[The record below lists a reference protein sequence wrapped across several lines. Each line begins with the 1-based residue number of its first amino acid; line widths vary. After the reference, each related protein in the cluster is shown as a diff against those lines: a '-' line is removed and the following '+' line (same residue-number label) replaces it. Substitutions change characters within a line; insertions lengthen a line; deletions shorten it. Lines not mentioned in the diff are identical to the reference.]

1 MNRAARGAIA
11 VWLVL
16 FTACAWLVTRADYST
31 DLAAFLPSSP
41 SPAQQLLVDQLRDGA
56 VSRMI
61 LIGVEGAAPARLA
74 DISRRLA
81 QALEADSEFAYV
93 ANGAQQR
100 VAREAEFLLN
110 QRYLLSADV
119 NVNRF
124 RPEGLHA
131 ALVRQLDWLASPLS
145 AMVSQ
150 VLPRDPTGEFIGLLD
165 RLQAHTGP
173 QSRDGVWFSEDGRRA
188 LLVTQTRAP
197 GFDIDAQELA
207 TARIRTA
214 FATARAD
221 ADAAGASL
229 LMTGPGVFAVSTRAA
244 IKADAIRITAIA
256 SAAIAALLLLVLR
269 SPRVLLLT
277 LVPVASG
284 ALAGVAAVGVVFG
297 SVHGVTLGF
306 GATLLGEAVDYAI
319 YLFARTGRGVTAE
332 QALVRIWPILRL
344 GVLTSVVGF
353 GAMLLSGFPGLQQL
367 GLFSLTGLIV
377 AVLVT
382 RFVLPTMVPDAFSVA
397 AIDRIGPMLA
407 RLLSRARRLRP
418 ALLVLL
424 AASAGWLV
432 WSGGASWNDELG
444 TLSPVP
450 VADSKLDGELRTQLG
465 APDVGQLVVVRAADR
480 ESALQAAEAV
490 GRALQSLVDAGAL
503 AGFDSPATFLPSRA
517 AQRARQQAIP
527 DEQTLRRNL
536 AQATKSLPFRSD
548 VFEPFFAD
556 AAKAR
561 NGPLLDEKGLAGSA
575 AAVQVRSLL
584 AERRGEWYA
593 ILLPRGLHEPRALES
608 ALAGFDR
615 TRVMVLNLKT
625 ETDNLYQ
632 GYRRQVLTFSLLGAG
647 AIVALLFATLRSLRR
662 TWSVLAPLGAALLV
676 TLAALTALHTELTLF
691 HLVGMLLVVGV
702 GSNYTLFFDYENS
715 ETEDAAQRTLTS
727 LLLCNLSTVIGFG
740 VISLASTPLLAAI
753 GATVAI
759 GAALSLLFAAVMAR
773 REEKAGPRY
782 EGRGP
787 RSNPKPS
794 GQ

>member
-1 MNRAARGAIA
+1 MTRFARAAIA

-16 FTACAWLVTRADYST
+16 VIVCGWLVVRSEFSA
-31 DLAAFLPSSP
+31 DLAAFLPDSP
-41 SPAQQLLVDQLRDGA
+41 TPAQQLLVDQLRDGP

-61 LIGVEGAAPARLA
+61 LIAVEGAAPDRLA
-74 DISRRLA
+74 DVNRAMVLM
-81 QALEADSEFAYV
+81 LDADTAFVYV
-93 ANGAQQR
+93 ANGAQQK
-100 VAREAEFLLN
+100 VAHEAEFLLQ
-110 QRYLLSADV
+110 QRYLLSPDV
-119 NVNRF
+119 NAERF
-124 RPEGLHA
+124 RSEGLRA
-131 ALVRQLDWLASPLS
+131 ALLRQLEWLASPLS
-145 AMVSQ
+145 AMVST

-165 RLQAHTGP
+165 RLQTHAGP
-173 QSRDGVWFSEDGRRA
+173 QLRDGVWFSEDGRRT
-188 LLVTQTRAP
+188 LLVVQTRAP

-214 FATARAD
+214 FDTARAD
-221 ADAAGASL
+221 TDASSVSL

-244 IKADAIRITAIA
+244 IKSDAIRITAIA

-284 ALAGVAAVGVVFG
+284 ALAGIAAVSVVFG

-319 YLFARTGRGVTAE
+319 YLFARTGRGVSAE

-377 AVLVT
+377 AVTVT
-382 RFVLPTMVPDAFSVA
+382 RFVLPTMVPDGFSVA
-397 AIDRIGPMLA
+397 AIDFVGP
-407 RLLSRARRLRP
+407 RLDRVLSQAHRLRP

-424 AASAGWLV
+424 VASAGWLV

-444 TLSPVP
+444 ALSPVP
-450 VADSKLDGELRTQLG
+450 EADSKLDGELRAQLG

-480 ESALQAAEAV
+480 ESALQVAEAV
-490 GRALQSLVDAGAL
+490 GGALDSLVDDGTL

-527 DEQTLRRNL
+527 DEHTLRHNL
-536 AQATKSLPFRSD
+536 AQATKGLPFRSD
-548 VFEPFFAD
+548 VFEPFFGD

-561 NGPLLDEKGLAGSA
+561 NGPLLDEKALAGTA
-575 AAVQVRSLL
+575 AAVQVQSLL

-593 ILLPRGLHEPRALES
+593 ILLPRGLKEPHVLES

-615 TRVMVLNLKT
+615 TRVVVLDLKT
-625 ETDNLYQ
+625 ETDNLYH
-632 GYRRQVLTFSLLGAG
+632 GYRRQVLAFSVLGACLI
-647 AIVALLFATLRSLRR
+647 IVMLFASLRSLRR
-662 TWSVLAPLGAALLV
+662 TWQVVAPLAAALLV
-676 TLAALTALHTELTLF
+676 TLAILVALHTELTLF
-691 HLVGMLLVVGV
+691 HLIAMLLVVGV
-702 GSNYTLFFDYENS
+702 GSNYTLFFDYETS
-715 ETEDAAQRTLTS
+715 KPDDEAAQRTLTS

-740 VISLASTPLLAAI
+740 VIGLASTPLLSI
-753 GATVAI
+753 LGTTVSI
-759 GAALSLLFAAVMAR
+759 GAALSLVFAAVMAGT
-773 REEKAGPRY
+773 K
-782 EGRGP
+782 
-787 RSNPKPS
+787 S
-794 GQ
+794 G